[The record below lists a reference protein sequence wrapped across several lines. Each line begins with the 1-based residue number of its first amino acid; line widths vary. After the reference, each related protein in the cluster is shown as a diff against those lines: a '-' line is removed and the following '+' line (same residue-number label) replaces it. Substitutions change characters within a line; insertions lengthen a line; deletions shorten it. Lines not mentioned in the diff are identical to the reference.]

1 MKTQEA
7 EAQNLE
13 SLKLTNDI
21 SEGRDELLEDFD
33 SEQNR
38 PKDISVKTLF
48 LVYVVVFLA
57 LSILLPKVYISNQIY
72 YNSKEINKMY
82 HKYTALKEEQDFLK
96 RELEKLRY
104 QTLVIDGVD

>member
-1 MKTQEA
+1 MRTQEA

-13 SLKLTNDI
+13 YLKSINST
-21 SEGRDELLEDFD
+21 SYGRDELLKDFD

-38 PKDISVKTLF
+38 PKDISIKTL
-48 LVYVVVFLA
+48 LWVYIVVFLA
-57 LSILLPKVYISNQIY
+57 LGVLLPKVYISNQIY
-72 YNSKEINKMY
+72 YSSKEVNRMY

>member
-7 EAQNLE
+7 EVQNLE
-13 SLKLTNDI
+13 SLKSTNNI
-21 SEGRDELLEDFD
+21 SEGRDELLQDFD

-48 LVYVVVFLA
+48 LVYIIVFLSLA
-57 LSILLPKVYISNQIY
+57 ILLPKVYISNQIY

>member
-7 EAQNLE
+7 EVQNLE
-13 SLKLTNDI
+13 SLKSTNNI
-21 SEGRDELLEDFD
+21 SEGRDELLQDFD

-48 LVYVVVFLA
+48 LVYIIVLLSLA
-57 LSILLPKVYISNQIY
+57 ILLPKVYISNQIY

-82 HKYTALKEEQDFLK
+82 HKYTALKEEH
-96 RELEKLRY
+96 
-104 QTLVIDGVD
+104 

>member
-13 SLKLTNDI
+13 SLKSINNI
-21 SEGRDELLEDFD
+21 SHGRDELLKDFD

-38 PKDISVKTLF
+38 PKDISLKTLF
-48 LVYVVVFLA
+48 LVYIVVFLTLA
-57 LSILLPKVYISNQIY
+57 ILLPKVYISNQIY
-72 YNSKEINKMY
+72 YNSKEINRMY

>member
-21 SEGRDELLEDFD
+21 SHGRDELLEDFD

-104 QTLVIDGVD
+104 QTLVLDGVD